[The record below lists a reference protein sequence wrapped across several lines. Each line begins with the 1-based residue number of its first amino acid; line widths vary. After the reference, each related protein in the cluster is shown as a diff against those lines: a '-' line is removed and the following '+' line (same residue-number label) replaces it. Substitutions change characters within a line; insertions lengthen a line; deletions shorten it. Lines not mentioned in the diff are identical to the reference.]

1 MDVKLKIKAMVETT
15 QDLPTMPRIWL
26 KIREMT
32 QQSHVSAADI
42 AKEILK
48 DQGMTTRL
56 LKAANSSHYISY
68 RKNITTVSDAIVVLG
83 FSEVRNVVIGYAIHK
98 IAEQT
103 NNNDDFNFNQFW
115 LHSLSTGVAAR
126 LIAENVQYASGEEAF
141 VAGLLH
147 DIGKLVIGQLMLKEY
162 QQVQGRIADG
172 LSDLEAENEVL
183 HLDHQVIGRW
193 VAERWYFPELLL
205 HVISQH
211 HRAEL
216 EDREKSRYRLV
227 DIIAVA
233 DTMAHVIFAENK
245 AELMKIVFENQEKAF
260 YLLGLSKDRWLAIV
274 KDLRD
279 HVRKEVEN
287 FGPIEV
293 KMEELREVEM

>member
-98 IAEQT
+98 IAEQM
-103 NNNDDFNFNQFW
+103 NNNKDFNFNQFW

-141 VAGLLH
+141 VAGLL
-147 DIGKLVIGQLMLKEY
+147 
-162 QQVQGRIADG
+162 IAIFTVVRTAMEDRT
-172 LSDLEAENEVL
+172 L
-183 HLDHQVIGRW
+183 Q
-193 VAERWYFPELLL
+193 
-205 HVISQH
+205 
-211 HRAEL
+211 AEL
-216 EDREKSRYRLV
+216 DGYQTYAQNVRYRL
-227 DIIAVA
+227 IPGI
-233 DTMAHVIFAENK
+233 
-245 AELMKIVFENQEKAF
+245 
-260 YLLGLSKDRWLAIV
+260 W
-274 KDLRD
+274 
-279 HVRKEVEN
+279 
-287 FGPIEV
+287 
-293 KMEELREVEM
+293 